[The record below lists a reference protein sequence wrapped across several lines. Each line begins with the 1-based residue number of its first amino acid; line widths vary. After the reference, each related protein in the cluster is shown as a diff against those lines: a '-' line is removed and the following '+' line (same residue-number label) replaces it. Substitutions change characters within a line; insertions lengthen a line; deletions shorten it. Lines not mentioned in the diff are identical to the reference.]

1 MSSGEDQHT
10 VIIEKDRGPEI
21 GAFLVGALVGAG
33 LALLFAPGSGAETQ
47 RRIREQARKLKD
59 LTEERVR
66 GLREDIGTRMDS
78 AKGVVAQGR
87 HMAAEARGELEEKLE
102 RSKAAYRAG
111 IEAARAESQR
121 QLADGESPQA
131 SEGDA

>member
-1 MSSGEDQHT
+1 MSSEEDQRT
-10 VIIEKDRGPEI
+10 VIIEKDRSPEI
-21 GAFLVGALVGAG
+21 GAFLVGALIGAG

-47 RRIREQARKLKD
+47 RRIREQARKLRE
-59 LTEERVR
+59 LTEDRVR
-66 GLREDIGTRMDS
+66 GLREDLGTRMDS

-87 HMAAEARGELEEKLE
+87 HMAAEARGELEDKLE

-111 IEAARAESQR
+111 IEAAREESRR
-121 QLADGESPQA
+121 QLADGDGQQA

>member
-47 RRIREQARKLKD
+47 RRIREQAMKLKD

-66 GLREDIGTRMDS
+66 GLREDLGTRMDS

-87 HMAAEARGELEEKLE
+87 HMAAEAREELEEKLE

-121 QLADGESPQA
+121 QLADGESQQA